1 MIDTTKYR
9 KRLEQ
14 RLAELGERLV
24 HIKDELDDPLPKDWE
39 DQATAEEDD
48 EVLQSLG
55 SAGQNEI
62 TMIRK
67 ALERIADGTYGTCA
81 RCGDAIAPERLDILP
96 HTPLCTSCA
105 NATAHQNR

>member
-1 MIDTTKYR
+1 MIDTRKYR
-9 KRLEQ
+9 KKLHQ

-24 HIKDELDDPLPKDWE
+24 QIKDELDDPLPKDWE

-55 SAGQNEI
+55 QAGQGEI
-62 TMIRK
+62 LMIRE
-67 ALERIADGTYGTCA
+67 ALKRMDAGTYGICA
-81 RCGDAIAPERLDILP
+81 SCGEEIAPERLDILP

-105 NATAHQNR
+105 QGASRQK